1 MGIVWTVLVGLA
13 VGVIAKFLHPGKDNM
28 GFLAT
33 ILLGIGGSFVAGMVG
48 QALGWYRAGEGA
60 GFVVSVV
67 VAIILL
73 VVYGRLRDKGPQ

>member
-1 MGIVWTVLVGLA
+1 MGIVWTILVGLV
-13 VGVIAKFLHPGKDNM
+13 VGVIAKLLHPGKENM
-28 GFLAT
+28 GFIAT
-33 ILLGIGGSFVAGMVG
+33 VLLGIGGSFVAGMVG

-73 VVYGRLRDKGPQ
+73 VVYGRLRDKGSQ